1 VKPPADIGVGKA
13 IKCPMCTAVVPIP
26 VGYKPES
33 PFVPTPSPEVD
44 EGPETPSAPAAVN
57 HSFSQ
62 PAWSPP
68 PVSAPLA
75 DSGFSSA
82 PAATATATAPSTTTS
97 AVTETSHHSE
107 PDTENLRT
115 AWIVFGLSAGL
126 FVVLLVL
133 WGLAESGMFGH

>member
-1 VKPPADIGVGKA
+1 
-13 IKCPMCTAVVPIP
+13 MCTAPVPIP

-44 EGPETPSAPAAVN
+44 PEPETPSVPAAVN

-62 PAWSPP
+62 PAWSAPPASAPP
-68 PVSAPLA
+68 P

-82 PAATATATAPSTTTS
+82 PAATATATAPTTTAS
-97 AVTETSHHSE
+97 AFTETSDHSE
-107 PDTENLRT
+107 PAVENLRT

-133 WGLAESGMFGH
+133 WGLAESGVFGH